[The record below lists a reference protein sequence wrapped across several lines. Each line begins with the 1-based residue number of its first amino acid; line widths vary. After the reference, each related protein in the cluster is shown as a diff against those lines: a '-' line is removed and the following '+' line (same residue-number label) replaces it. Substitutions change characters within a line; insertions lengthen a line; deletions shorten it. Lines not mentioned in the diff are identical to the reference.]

1 MSYTKS
7 AFLALTP
14 KKTRKI
20 KAFNP
25 LQFVTRCGIFSVTV
39 TLNIGGVMYL
49 NTTVRIPE
57 IKGKIITKKKGGAT
71 YILYQYGSE
80 YNTDKKYA
88 IPLRAIVG
96 KVSPSDETLMFP
108 NEKYQLYFPDAQIPE
123 ELPLAYRSCCLKIG
137 SCVVIRKV
145 LDEYKLLPMLRKRFG
160 DDTGLILDLVSYLI
174 VEEENAGQYY
184 PDYAFTHPLLTEK
197 MAIHSDSKVSRLLG
211 TMTKDQCIGFLDD
224 WNRERDHKSRIY
236 VSYDST
242 NKNCGA
248 GDIDIVEFGKAKDD
262 KGLPVFNLSIAMDK
276 TNRVPLF
283 YEEYPGSIT
292 DVSQFTFMVDKAI
305 EYDYKKIGFILDRG
319 YFSKENIRYIED
331 NGYTFII
338 MCKGCKALV
347 SDLVFKNQ
355 GSFETRRE
363 AAIRSYKVYGIT
375 VSGRLY
381 DDDTK
386 DRYFH
391 IYYNPSRQAAER
403 EQMEQRIEKF
413 RQFLDK
419 HIGKQVKFGKT
430 YQEYFHLHYDRNG
443 IFRGAD
449 ERCDVIERE
458 LQLCG
463 YFCIITS
470 EKMTASQ
477 ALIQYKG
484 RDISEKLFRSDK
496 TFIGSR
502 SERVQ
507 SSQSMSSKIF
517 IEFVALIV
525 RNRIYNLLK
534 EQMIR
539 MDARQKY
546 MTVPAAI
553 RELEKIEMIRRNNK
567 VYKLDHA
574 VTRTQKAILSSFGID
589 ETDIKKSAEEYS
601 KLLATTQSF
610 ITKEEPDDG
619 EEEID

>member
-1 MSYTKS
+1 
-7 AFLALTP
+7 
-14 KKTRKI
+14 
-20 KAFNP
+20 
-25 LQFVTRCGIFSVTV
+25 
-39 TLNIGGVMYL
+39 MYL

-57 IKGKIITKKKGGAT
+57 IKGKIITKKKGGTT

-80 YNTDKKYA
+80 YNPEKQYA
-88 IPLRAIVG
+88 VPLRAIVG
-96 KVSPSDETLMFP
+96 KVSPSDATLMFP
-108 NEKYQLYFPDAQIPE
+108 NEKFQTYFPDAEIPE
-123 ELPLAYRSCCLKIG
+123 ELPLAYRSCCLRIG
-137 SCVVIRKV
+137 ACIIIGKV
-145 LDEYKLLPMLRKRFG
+145 LDEYKLVPMLRKRFG
-160 DDTGLILDLVSYLI
+160 SDTGLILDLVSYLI
-174 VEEENAGQYY
+174 VNEENAGQYY
-184 PDYAFTHPLLTEK
+184 PDFAFTHPLLTEK
-197 MAIHSDSKVSRLLG
+197 MTIYSDSKVSRLLSS
-211 TMTKDQCIGFLDD
+211 MTKDQCIGFLDD

-242 NKNCGA
+242 NKNSDA

-283 YEEYPGSIT
+283 YEEYPGSVT
-292 DVSQFTFMVDKAI
+292 DVSQFTFMVDKVI
-305 EYDYKKIGFILDRG
+305 EYEYKKIGFILDRG
-319 YFSKENIRYIED
+319 YFSKENIRYIDD

-347 SDLVFKNQ
+347 SGLVLENQ

-363 AAIRSYKVYGIT
+363 SAIRSYKVYGIT
-375 VSGRLY
+375 VPGRLY
-381 DDDTK
+381 EDDTK
-386 DRYFH
+386 VRYFH
-391 IYYNPSRQAAER
+391 IYYNPSKQAAER
-403 EQMEQRIEKF
+403 EHLEQRIEKF

-419 HIGKQVKFGKT
+419 HIGKPERFGKT
-430 YQEYFHLHYDRNG
+430 YQEYFHLHYDRKG
-443 IFRGAD
+443 FFRGAD
-449 ERCDVIERE
+449 ERTDVIERE

-477 ALIQYKG
+477 ALVQYKG

-507 SSQSMSSKIF
+507 SAQSMSSKIF

-539 MDARQKY
+539 MESRQKY
-546 MTVPAAI
+546 LTVPAAL
-553 RELEKIEMIRRNNK
+553 RELEKIEMVRRNNK
-567 VYKLDHA
+567 TYKLDHA
-574 VTRTQKAILSSFGID
+574 VTKTQKIILSSFGLD
-589 ETDIKKSAEEYS
+589 ETDISRNAEEYS
-601 KLLATTQSF
+601 KMLTATQSF
-610 ITKEEPDDG
+610 MNKEEPDDG

>member
-1 MSYTKS
+1 
-7 AFLALTP
+7 
-14 KKTRKI
+14 
-20 KAFNP
+20 
-25 LQFVTRCGIFSVTV
+25 
-39 TLNIGGVMYL
+39 MYL

-57 IKGKIITKKKGGAT
+57 IKGKIITKKKGGTT

-80 YNTDKKYA
+80 YNPEKQYA
-88 IPLRAIVG
+88 VPLRAIVG
-96 KVSPSDETLMFP
+96 KVSPSDATLMFP
-108 NEKYQLYFPDAQIPE
+108 NEKFQIYFPDAEIPE

-137 SCVVIRKV
+137 ACIIIGKV
-145 LDEYKLLPMLRKRFG
+145 LDEYKLVPMLRKRFG
-160 DDTGLILDLVSYLI
+160 SDTGLILDLVSYLI
-174 VEEENAGQYY
+174 VNEENAGQYY
-184 PDYAFTHPLLTEK
+184 PDFAFTHPLLTEK
-197 MAIHSDSKVSRLLG
+197 MTIYSDSKVSRLLSS
-211 TMTKDQCIGFLDD
+211 MTKDQCIGFLDD

-242 NKNCGA
+242 NKNSDA

-283 YEEYPGSIT
+283 YEEYPGSVT
-292 DVSQFTFMVDKAI
+292 DVSQFTFMVDKVI
-305 EYDYKKIGFILDRG
+305 EYEYKKIGFILDRG
-319 YFSKENIRYIED
+319 YFSKENIRYIDD

-347 SDLVFKNQ
+347 SGLVLENQ

-363 AAIRSYKVYGIT
+363 SAIRSYKVYGIT
-375 VSGRLY
+375 VPGRLY
-381 DDDTK
+381 EDDTK
-386 DRYFH
+386 VRYFH
-391 IYYNPSRQAAER
+391 IYYNSSKQAAER
-403 EQMEQRIEKF
+403 EHLEQRIEKF

-419 HIGKQVKFGKT
+419 HIGKPERFGKT
-430 YQEYFHLHYDRNG
+430 YQEYFHLHYDRKG
-443 IFRGAD
+443 FFRGAD
-449 ERCDVIERE
+449 ERTDIIERE

-477 ALIQYKG
+477 ALVQYKG

-507 SSQSMSSKIF
+507 SAQSMSSKIF

-539 MDARQKY
+539 MESRQKY
-546 MTVPAAI
+546 LTVPAAL
-553 RELEKIEMIRRNNK
+553 RELEKIEMVRRNNK
-567 VYKLDHA
+567 TYKLDHA
-574 VTRTQKAILSSFGID
+574 VTKTQKIILSSFGLD
-589 ETDIKKSAEEYS
+589 ETDISRQAEEYS
-601 KLLATTQSF
+601 KQLTVTQSF
-610 ITKEEPDDG
+610 ISKEEPDDG
-619 EEEID
+619 EEEIDRYN